1 MNAVDIISILAAF
14 AVTGWF
20 VRVVTA
26 RNRDAERYGEDDA
39 RDFFD
44 EHGHWP
50 DEDPADAEAQRR
62 RSAEAERVARRSY
75 RGG

>member
-1 MNAVDIISILAAF
+1 MNLVDILSIGAAF

-20 VRVVTA
+20 IRIVTA
-26 RNRDAERYGEDDA
+26 RDRDAPRYSEDDA
-39 RDFFD
+39 RTFLG

-50 DEDPADAEAQRR
+50 DETPEEADERRR
-62 RSAEAERVARRSY
+62 RSAEAERIARASY

>member
-20 VRVVTA
+20 
-26 RNRDAERYGEDDA
+26 DAERYGEDDA